1 VNFQIVSSSEGEPR
15 RGKVVNISAS
25 GLALLVDEP
34 LEVGSLLSVDLPQR
48 TRGVLTILAC
58 VVHTTD
64 RSDGQQ
70 IAGCNFIRELSERD
84 LLSLL

>member
-1 VNFQIVSSSEGEPR
+1 VNFQIVSSVEGEPR

-34 LEVGSLLSVDLPQR
+34 LEAGALLSIHLPQR
-48 TRGVLTILAC
+48 ARGVLTILAC

-64 RSDGQQ
+64 RGDGQQ
-70 IAGCNFIRELSERD
+70 IAGCNFIRELSESD